1 MSSVAKEVGL
11 VISVDKTKVLL
22 KNIEPKPEIELDE
35 TVLEMFDDFQYLGT
49 WVNDTMK
56 DFKYWHAKT
65 WTVFCKLKKS
75 GTPMLISN

>member
-1 MSSVAKEVGL
+1 MAKEVGL

-35 TVLEMFDDFQYLGT
+35 TVLEMLDDFQYLGT
-49 WVNDTMK
+49 WVNYTMK
-56 DFKYWHAKT
+56 DFKYQHAKA
-65 WTVFCKLKKS
+65 WAVFCKLKKS

>member
-1 MSSVAKEVGL
+1 MAKEVGL

-65 WTVFCKLKKS
+65 WAVFCKLKKS